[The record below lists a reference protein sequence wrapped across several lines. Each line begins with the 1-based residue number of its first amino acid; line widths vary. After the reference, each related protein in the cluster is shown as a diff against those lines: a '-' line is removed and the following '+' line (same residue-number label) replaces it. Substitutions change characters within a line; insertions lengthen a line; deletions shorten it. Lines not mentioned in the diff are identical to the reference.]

1 MNEAIQHPD
10 FRPMNRIT
18 TRKRARRDRIIATII
33 TAACL
38 VAIGIGIG
46 IYATLYVTGFTW

>member
-1 MNEAIQHPD
+1 
-10 FRPMNRIT
+10 MNRIT